1 MGEHNAQE
9 TLQKLRHKLRLD
21 RIHPV
26 PRLILV
32 GIVGGICLIAG
43 IIMIF
48 TPGPALVFIPLGLLL
63 LASEFKWAERWMQR
77 WFDAMHKLREK
88 WRARKRRRAAQAKGG

>member
-1 MGEHNAQE
+1 MAEHHAHE
-9 TLQKLRHKLRLD
+9 LLEKIRRKLRLD
-21 RIHPV
+21 KIHPV
-26 PRLILV
+26 PRLIII

-63 LASEFKWAERWMQR
+63 LASEFKWAERWVHR
-77 WFDAMHKLREK
+77 WFNAMHKLRAK
-88 WRARKRRRAAQAKGG
+88 WHERKRRRAAQAKP